1 MEDLNYL
8 YLASL
13 VRKAQA
19 GDSDAFAEIYA
30 LTYRKQYNFACHYLR
45 DEYLAQDSVQDMYVH
60 VLKHINEI
68 KDPGL
73 FVAWLNQ
80 INFHMCFD
88 FCKKKDRNYGEINP
102 LALELSEDAYSD
114 HNPEEITESRDEI
127 KRVQNA
133 VNALPPPEQRAIVM
147 RFYNNMQ
154 IDEIAKATGVS
165 RSTVKR
171 LLASGREN
179 LHKMLE

>member
-13 VRKAQA
+13 VRKAQV

-30 LTYRKQYNFACHYLR
+30 ITYRKQYNFACHYLR
-45 DEYLAQDSVQDMYVH
+45 DEYLAQDVVQDVYVH
-60 VLKHINEI
+60 VLKHLSEI
-68 KDPGL
+68 KDPSL

-80 INFHMCFD
+80 VTFHMCFD

-102 LALELSEDAYSD
+102 LALELSEDSYED
-114 HNPEEITESRDEI
+114 HNPETKAENRDEI
-127 KRVQNA
+127 RRVQAA
-133 VNALPPPEQRAIVM
+133 VNALPPTEQKVIVM

-154 IDEIAKATGVS
+154 IEDIAKATGVS

-171 LLASGREN
+171 QLLAGRES
-179 LHKMLE
+179 LQKMLE